1 MATAAHVDEHGH
13 VTPHVLKPREVA
25 EILGL
30 DESTIYRRIADGTF
44 TDAFAD
50 DEHISRKGVPA
61 WQVEERINRGRARC
75 GCACHQSP
83 SASVVAAGVAGP
95 PPSLPA
101 AVGGGGPHLRSVGG
115 GPAPSA
121 A

>member
-75 GCACHQSP
+75 GCACHQTPTVASP
-83 SASVVAAGVAGP
+83 VGGVP
-95 PPSLPA
+95 PHPSFPA
-101 AVGGGGPHLRSVGG
+101 AVGGGGPHLRSV
-115 GPAPSA
+115 PEVAPSGA

>member
-30 DESTIYRRIADGTF
+30 DESTIYRMLDRGELD
-44 TDAFAD
+44 DAFAD
-50 DEHISRKGVPA
+50 DAGLHRKGVPA

-75 GCACHQSP
+75 GCACHQTPTVASP
-83 SASVVAAGVAGP
+83 VGGVP
-95 PPSLPA
+95 PHPSFPA
-101 AVGGGGPHLRSVGG
+101 AVGGGGPHLRSV
-115 GPAPSA
+115 PEVAPSGA